1 MKRIQRCLATVLMMA
16 CGSCSTPAPSPEA
29 VRTEV
34 QPVVRAYV
42 EAQNK
47 TDVTAMMEMISRAPG
62 TSAISDGL
70 ITRGW
75 EALRTLDD
83 AVVGKMG
90 SVMVLGSIDVL
101 PLGPVNALVTAPVT
115 ITTTTDQASSEESG
129 ALTLVLEKSAKGWKI
144 IHEHYSSQAV
154 EEGD

>member
-1 MKRIQRCLATVLMMA
+1 VKRIQMCLATVLLMA
-16 CGSCSTPAPSPEA
+16 CGSCSTPTPSPDA
-29 VRTEV
+29 VRAEV
-34 QPVVRAYV
+34 QPVIRAYV

-47 TDVTAMMEMISRAPG
+47 ADVTAMMEMISRAPG
-62 TSAISDGL
+62 TSSINDGS

-75 EALRTLDD
+75 EALRTLND
-83 AVVGKMG
+83 AVVGKLG

-115 ITTTTDQASSEESG
+115 TTTTVDQVSTEESG
-129 ALTLVLEKSAKGWKI
+129 ALTLLLEKTAKGWKI
-144 IHEHYSSQAV
+144 IHEHYSSQAA